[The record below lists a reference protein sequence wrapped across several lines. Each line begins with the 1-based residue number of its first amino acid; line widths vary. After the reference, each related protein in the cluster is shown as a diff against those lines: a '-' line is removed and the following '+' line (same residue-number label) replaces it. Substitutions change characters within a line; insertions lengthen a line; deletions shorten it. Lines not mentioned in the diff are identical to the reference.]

1 MEQLEK
7 HSANPHVLPP
17 ASEQVLEDIKSGDTK
32 WSWQTPP
39 SSPASSL
46 GSRKSSMCSISS
58 LNSSSSSSTHSPSHH
73 ARARSGMRLVSGSSQ
88 DSGFT
93 SQDMLNRPIRP
104 ISFAFPKAT
113 GLSETSCSDGS
124 HTPSPAAP
132 ATATWPNL
140 TDSTLQHKSASATG
154 LHMLTDRPH
163 TISSAYERGKDRPPL
178 TVYTFQPPDGRAGA
192 GSPQISSQPVSPVC
206 YEIEEGNISP
216 LVSHTATISRR
227 SSRTSLQQNL
237 SSSSQESLS
246 NKPKPPIPNR
256 CSSLERPSIPDKK
269 MSVRHKQQQ
278 QLLLHDLQTKEQL
291 QQQALIQKLES
302 HTLMTSSQ
310 NSTSSTLPDFHKA
323 APDMVLPQ
331 PLYSNMSELKS
342 DLAGSHP
349 ITVLG
354 EKNEDDEGSSHASV
368 GSSGYGSQPNMNV
381 DHMSRLEDC
390 EASKYCTMRP
400 HSLAVFPQ
408 SLIYPSQD
416 YCNSGYINSRTGS
429 LRRGQ
434 KPPPP
439 VRRTSSI
446 TSTTPLSSLTMNAFP
461 NNGLRASAS
470 NASLSSSTSTVH
482 SSPLYGRDSSAAS
495 PGQSSSNNSSANI
508 SPLQKT
514 DSESS
519 TPVGSMENLP
529 PPPAFLLEE
538 GTSIDDD
545 NTTPEGV
552 LATTESFK
560 SQIQDET
567 IQLRRISVSETIRSL
582 QDSCH
587 QPSSPITH
595 RRTQS
600 LRMSAPPPQ
609 LKKPSIIPDDRK
621 HSIDGPRA
629 ALMSSLNAK
638 LAITNPVIGSL
649 QRQKSPIQQIIP
661 IYAQNPV
668 QKGGSSSPKL
678 RRNRLTS
685 VQEGVVFGNNNQTLS
700 NSQVKEISSFRGKP
714 LSVQP
719 HLEQSLNS
727 SADNSPRSSPLM
739 TRGENMENRGQSK
752 RAPTSHDP
760 FIQSLNMVLAQR
772 VGGDQPTPA
781 STSPKIKHKRKSV
794 GSVNG
799 TSANASLQRSGSTAS
814 EKASKVRN
822 WISSM
827 KSQNSEVSASSLRE
841 SLLDQIRKGTVL
853 RRPKYVADRSAPRV
867 H

>member
-1 MEQLEK
+1 M
-7 HSANPHVLPP
+7 
-17 ASEQVLEDIKSGDTK
+17 
-32 WSWQTPP
+32 
-39 SSPASSL
+39 
-46 GSRKSSMCSISS
+46 ISS
-58 LNSSSSSSTHSPSHH
+58 L
-73 ARARSGMRLVSGSSQ
+73 A
-88 DSGFT
+88 
-93 SQDMLNRPIRP
+93 
-104 ISFAFPKAT
+104 
-113 GLSETSCSDGS
+113 
-124 HTPSPAAP
+124 
-132 ATATWPNL
+132 
-140 TDSTLQHKSASATG
+140 
-154 LHMLTDRPH
+154 
-163 TISSAYERGKDRPPL
+163 
-178 TVYTFQPPDGRAGA
+178 
-192 GSPQISSQPVSPVC
+192 
-206 YEIEEGNISP
+206 
-216 LVSHTATISRR
+216 
-227 SSRTSLQQNL
+227 
-237 SSSSQESLS
+237 
-246 NKPKPPIPNR
+246 
-256 CSSLERPSIPDKK
+256 
-269 MSVRHKQQQ
+269 
-278 QLLLHDLQTKEQL
+278 
-291 QQQALIQKLES
+291 
-302 HTLMTSSQ
+302 
-310 NSTSSTLPDFHKA
+310 
-323 APDMVLPQ
+323 
-331 PLYSNMSELKS
+331 
-342 DLAGSHP
+342 
-349 ITVLG
+349 
-354 EKNEDDEGSSHASV
+354 
-368 GSSGYGSQPNMNV
+368 
-381 DHMSRLEDC
+381 
-390 EASKYCTMRP
+390 
-400 HSLAVFPQ
+400 
-408 SLIYPSQD
+408 
-416 YCNSGYINSRTGS
+416 GYINSRTGS

-461 NNGLRASAS
+461 NNGLSASAS
-470 NASLSSSTSTVH
+470 NASLNSSTSTVH
-482 SSPLYGRDSSAAS
+482 SSPLYGRDSSGAS

-545 NTTPEGV
+545 NDNTTPEGV

-560 SQIQDET
+560 SQIHDET
-567 IQLRRISVSETIRSL
+567 IQMRRISVSETIRCL

-609 LKKPSIIPDDRK
+609 LKKPSIIPDERK

-649 QRQKSPIQQIIP
+649 QQRQKSPMQQIIP

-685 VQEGVVFGNNNQTLS
+685 VQEGVAFGNNNQTS
-700 NSQVKEISSFRGKP
+700 TNSQAREISSFRGKP

-719 HLEQSLNS
+719 QLEQSLNS
-727 SADNSPRSSPLM
+727 SASSSPRGSPLM
-739 TRGENMENRGQSK
+739 SRGDNMENRGQSK
-752 RAPTSHDP
+752 RAPTNHDP

-772 VGGDQPTPA
+772 VGGDQPTLA
-781 STSPKIKHKRKSV
+781 STSPKIKNKRKSI

-822 WISSM
+822 WISSR
-827 KSQNSEVSASSLRE
+827 KSQNSEVSAASLRE

-853 RRPKYVADRSAPRV
+853 RRPKHVADRSAPRV